1 MGGVGKNKGICYRQ
15 PFVDAGS
22 YHHYFSVLVKIS
34 FTGPINRGTFR
45 PHDKE
50 SYYLC
55 LPPKRLQSL
64 ISADERAAAKVGV
77 ETTFNITPSAGG
89 EGPLSVSLFRPSN
102 FFATSATPNNN
113 LAAAVQRL
121 SHQSTISFF
130 IRSFAFL
137 DTYRPSRQREAS
149 SVRRFLSRH
158 KPHICS
164 FVFHEYILLLKA
176 LAYKF
181 HTTASA

>member
-1 MGGVGKNKGICYRQ
+1 
-15 PFVDAGS
+15 
-22 YHHYFSVLVKIS
+22 VLVKIS

-121 SHQSTISFF
+121 SHQSTISL
-130 IRSFAFL
+130 ISL
-137 DTYRPSRQREAS
+137 DHLH
-149 SVRRFLSRH
+149 F
-158 KPHICS
+158 
-164 FVFHEYILLLKA
+164 
-176 LAYKF
+176 
-181 HTTASA
+181 